1 MEINQATYK
10 YSGFKM
16 ASDVKNQYW
25 NLEDNAGTLWEVLG
39 KMISSLEFYV
49 QSNNQPSMR

>member
-1 MEINQATYK
+1 MKILNTSTEEINQATYK

-25 NLEDNAGTLWEVLG
+25 NLEDNAGTL
-39 KMISSLEFYV
+39 
-49 QSNNQPSMR
+49 